1 MLGIWQ
7 ILLRNLYK
15 LSYYQLKKINNS
27 FINFFFEKN
36 LLCCLSGANHIF
48 VASICKS
55 YAVKF
60 IIVLTFFLNKIYQ
73 TQNKCFFISKI
84 FPLQGK
90 KEKKE

>member
-1 MLGIWQ
+1 MLRILQ
-7 ILLRNLYK
+7 ILLRNPYK

-55 YAVKF
+55 YVVKF

-84 FPLQGK
+84 FLLQGK
-90 KEKKE
+90 KEKKK